1 MCRQY
6 DSYSVGSL
14 YSEQLL
20 LQNLVTDKWKHK
32 SSAVAL
38 L

>member
-1 MCRQY
+1 MYRQC

-14 YSEQLL
+14 YIEQFL

-32 SSAVAL
+32 GSAVAL
-38 L
+38 H